1 MASRFTAMSLD
12 VRKVYDLP
20 VALPKFMGLRPVNWG
35 AAPKP
40 KADFGRWGIAATAH
54 QAAEP
59 RKSTNGTASIADLD
73 RPEPLALFSQATR
86 PISLRQPWFIAER
99 AE

>member
-59 RKSTNGTASIADLD
+59 R
-73 RPEPLALFSQATR
+73 PPALTLTDVMRSAHV
-86 PISLRQPWFIAER
+86 
-99 AE
+99 